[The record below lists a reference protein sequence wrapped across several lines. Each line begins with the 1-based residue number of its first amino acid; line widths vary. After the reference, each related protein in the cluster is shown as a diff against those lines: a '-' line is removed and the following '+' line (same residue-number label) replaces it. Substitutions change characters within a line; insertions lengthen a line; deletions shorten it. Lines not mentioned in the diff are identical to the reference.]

1 MRTTINVP
9 DDLHRRVVSLAKDT
23 DKTLSEAFVD
33 LVRRGLGEHKTALAI
48 TVDSRT
54 GLPQVSLGT
63 IVTTDDVRSALDDD

>member
-33 LVRRGLGEHKTALAI
+33 LVRRGLGEQKTRLDI
-48 TVDSRT
+48 TIDRET
-54 GLPQVSLGT
+54 GLPQVSLGA
-63 IVTTDDVRSALDDD
+63 IVTTDDVRAALDDD